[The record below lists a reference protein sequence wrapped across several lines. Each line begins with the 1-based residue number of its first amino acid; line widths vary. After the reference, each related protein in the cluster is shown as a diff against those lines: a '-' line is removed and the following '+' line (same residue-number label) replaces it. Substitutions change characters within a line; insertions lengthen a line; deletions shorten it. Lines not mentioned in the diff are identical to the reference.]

1 MIEISPATIEQ
12 YFDKLF
18 PICRSITGNGVR
30 QTIDILK
37 EIVPLYVHE
46 VPTGTTCFDWEI
58 PKEWNINDA
67 YIITPEGK
75 KIADFKVHNLHIVNY
90 STPIQAEMS
99 YDELLPHLHTL
110 PLMPD
115 AIPYYTSYYKETW
128 GFCLT
133 HNEFEKLPKTG
144 TYKVVVDSELKA
156 GSMTYA
162 DLVLKGETDE
172 EILFSAY
179 TCHPSMANNELS
191 GPLVQAFLYQKIAAI
206 TKRKYTYRF
215 VFAPETIGIIYYL
228 SKHGEHLKT
237 NLKAGYVVTCCGD
250 AGDFTYKRSRRIT
263 SEADVV
269 AEHVLAY
276 SGNKYTILPFAIG
289 GSDERQYCSPGF
301 NLPVGSFIRTKY
313 QEYKEYHT
321 SLDNK
326 DFISFDAMYETINMI
341 FDVVKALEINEK
353 YMGSIQHCE
362 AQLGRRGLY
371 SNLGGLK
378 NRSNELSNR
387 LHFLNYADGE
397 HTLREVAELSNQSM
411 LNFEKEIQLLKD
423 HGLIV

>member
-1 MIEISPATIEQ
+1 
-12 YFDKLF
+12 
-18 PICRSITGNGVR
+18 
-30 QTIDILK
+30 
-37 EIVPLYVHE
+37 
-46 VPTGTTCFDWEI
+46 
-58 PKEWNINDA
+58 
-67 YIITPEGK
+67 
-75 KIADFKVHNLHIVNY
+75 
-90 STPIQAEMS
+90 
-99 YDELLPHLHTL
+99 
-110 PLMPD
+110 MPD

-172 EILFSAY
+172 EILFSTY

>member
-1 MIEISPATIEQ
+1 
-12 YFDKLF
+12 
-18 PICRSITGNGVR
+18 
-30 QTIDILK
+30 
-37 EIVPLYVHE
+37 
-46 VPTGTTCFDWEI
+46 
-58 PKEWNINDA
+58 
-67 YIITPEGK
+67 
-75 KIADFKVHNLHIVNY
+75 
-90 STPIQAEMS
+90 
-99 YDELLPHLHTL
+99 
-110 PLMPD
+110 
-115 AIPYYTSYYKETW
+115 
-128 GFCLT
+128 
-133 HNEFEKLPKTG
+133 
-144 TYKVVVDSELKA
+144 
-156 GSMTYA
+156 
-162 DLVLKGETDE
+162 
-172 EILFSAY
+172 
-179 TCHPSMANNELS
+179 
-191 GPLVQAFLYQKIAAI
+191 LVQAFLYQKIAAI

-237 NLKAGYVVTCCGD
+237 NLKAGYVLTCCGD

>member
-1 MIEISPATIEQ
+1 MRLEFKQGINQ
-12 YFDKLF
+12 
-18 PICRSITGNGVR
+18 CSI
-30 QTIDILK
+30 
-37 EIVPLYVHE
+37 
-46 VPTGTTCFDWEI
+46 
-58 PKEWNINDA
+58 INDSYNIDLDSIQIA
-67 YIITPEGK
+67 LDFLSQQVTHANKTIILSDVYQS
-75 KIADFKVHNLHIVNY
+75 AF
-90 STPIQAEMS
+90 S
-99 YDELLPHLHTL
+99 DE
-110 PLMPD
+110 
-115 AIPYYTSYYKETW
+115 I
-128 GFCLT
+128 
-133 HNEFEKLPKTG
+133 
-144 TYKVVVDSELKA
+144 
-156 GSMTYA
+156 
-162 DLVLKGETDE
+162 
-172 EILFSAY
+172 
-179 TCHPSMANNELS
+179 
-191 GPLVQAFLYQKIAAI
+191 LYQKIAAM

-237 NLKAGYVVTCCGD
+237 NLKAGYVLTCCGD